1 MESSQ
6 RSERVRAGFRLA
18 LSIAMV
24 SVGALHFSAERF
36 FVQIVPPQLP
46 AAQLLVWISGV
57 LEIALGLLL
66 WPARTRRWA
75 GYALVA
81 LYIAVFPANIYMAVA
96 NVQLRDMPE
105 WFTQPS
111 PLALWLRLPLQL
123 VFIAWALWVSKPST
137 RAR

>member
-1 MESSQ
+1 M
-6 RSERVRAGFRLA
+6 
-18 LSIAMV
+18 
-24 SVGALHFSAERF
+24 
-36 FVQIVPPQLP
+36 
-46 AAQLLVWISGV
+46 